1 MKGLPLAGVVLI
13 VVGVAALLIGHFSYT
28 ETKPLLKAGPLQVN
42 TQQEHS
48 IHIPTI
54 GGIVII
60 VAGVLLVFAGRRAS

>member
-13 VVGVAALLIGHFSYT
+13 VVGVTALLIGHFSYT

-48 IHIPTI
+48 IDIPTI

-60 VAGVLLVFAGRRAS
+60 VAGVLLIFAGKRSS